1 MRNAQVFA
9 MPIPKLVPTKRM
21 IIATTMV
28 VIVAV
33 VMLVSFVWG
42 PASV

>member
-1 MRNAQVFA
+1 MEKPEFV
-9 MPIPKLVPTKRM
+9 LTKRM

-28 VIVAV
+28 LVVAA
-33 VMLVSFVWG
+33 VMVVSFLWG